1 MTDYAGMDAAMK
13 KLESRVP
20 KHHSNNAPPATDSTI
35 KDFETK
41 YDVVL
46 PDSFKHFLKTFSFH
60 SLFAAVKLDSRGI
73 TNFYGLSD
81 KPYDISSLECNYE
94 IRVIENEII
103 PAKYIPFG
111 DGGDSSFGSI
121 CCVTGDNYGKVFY
134 SDNIQSDLELASN
147 DFNSF
152 IQNISTNTNL

>member
-1 MTDYAGMDAAMK
+1 MTDYAEMEAAMK
-13 KLESRVP
+13 KLKSHVP
-20 KHHSNNAPPATDSTI
+20 EHHRNNAPPATDSTI

-41 YDVVL
+41 HDVVL

-60 SLFAAVKLDSRGI
+60 SLFADVKLDSHGI

-81 KPYDISSLECNYE
+81 KPYDSSSLECNYE
-94 IRVIENEII
+94 IQVNENEII

-111 DGGDSSFGSI
+111 DGGDSSFASI
-121 CCVTGDNYGKVFY
+121 CCVTGDNYGKVYY

-152 IQNISTNTNL
+152 IQNISTNTHL